1 MKKRFLFHAYSV
13 NTMTLP
19 STEMTLNRK
28 GSAMTTETLHFLKA
42 LYANETRQVW
52 VFDETNTCIWKND
65 ISKPL
70 QSEADCQALLKT
82 VAANTSSQLFWH
94 ESLLYAV
101 EVQQSTELHCT
112 ILKIT
117 AEPVLTNVMKEKN
130 FRAICQEFLAN
141 QREAVFQISTIAEQI
156 YDEVESNNIGD
167 LEQEEIFSNLND
179 VMRACCH
186 LLRRTNY
193 YAELE
198 KYAESESMALQPIEL
213 SRLLFD
219 FSQNCK
225 ETLGRRI
232 SMKMQAETKIWV
244 LCNEA
249 RLCFS
254 LLCLM
259 TQLLAQGQSELT
271 RTVFLHVF
279 SKENTATI
287 SIQTEKVENDF
298 PEIEPTVLFQSNEE
312 VAKQDY
318 DLTNAVLENFC
329 KTYNAKLERTS
340 TDTKQGYLL
349 KIPVYNARSNLQL
362 HANIPRRRR
371 STFLNNYQVMLYD
384 ISDYRFY

>member
-1 MKKRFLFHAYSV
+1 MKKTFLFRAYSV
-13 NTMTLP
+13 NTITLP
-19 STEMTLNRK
+19 LTEMTLNRK

-198 KYAESESMALQPIEL
+198 KYAESESMALQPIE
-213 SRLLFD
+213 
-219 FSQNCK
+219 
-225 ETLGRRI
+225 
-232 SMKMQAETKIWV
+232 
-244 LCNEA
+244 
-249 RLCFS
+249 
-254 LLCLM
+254 
-259 TQLLAQGQSELT
+259 
-271 RTVFLHVF
+271 
-279 SKENTATI
+279 TI
-287 SIQTEKVENDF
+287 S
-298 PEIEPTVLFQSNEE
+298 TV
-312 VAKQDY
+312 V
-318 DLTNAVLENFC
+318 
-329 KTYNAKLERTS
+329 
-340 TDTKQGYLL
+340 
-349 KIPVYNARSNLQL
+349 
-362 HANIPRRRR
+362 
-371 STFLNNYQVMLYD
+371 
-384 ISDYRFY
+384 

>member
-1 MKKRFLFHAYSV
+1 
-13 NTMTLP
+13 
-19 STEMTLNRK
+19 
-28 GSAMTTETLHFLKA
+28 MTTETLHFLKA
-42 LYANETRQVW
+42 LYANETCQVW

-94 ESLLYAV
+94 ESLLYAA

-362 HANIPRRRR
+362 HANIPHRRR
-371 STFLNNYQVMLYD
+371 SIFLNNYQVMLYD

>member
-1 MKKRFLFHAYSV
+1 
-13 NTMTLP
+13 
-19 STEMTLNRK
+19 
-28 GSAMTTETLHFLKA
+28 MTTETLQFLKA

-82 VAANTSSQLFWH
+82 VAANTGSQLFWH
-94 ESLLYAV
+94 ESLLYAA
-101 EVQQSTELHCT
+101 EIQQSTELHCT

-117 AEPVLTNVMKEKN
+117 TEPILTNVMKEKN
-130 FRAICQEFLAN
+130 FRTICQDFLAN
-141 QREAVFQISTIAEQI
+141 QREAVSQISVIAQQI
-156 YDEVESNNIGD
+156 YNEVESNNIGD
-167 LEQEEIFSNLND
+167 LEQEAIFSDLND
-179 VMRACCH
+179 VMRACCR

-198 KYAESESMALQPIEL
+198 KYAESESMILQPVEL

-225 ETLGRRI
+225 ETLGRKI
-232 SMKMQAETKIWV
+232 SLKIQAETKIWV

-259 TQLLAQGQSELT
+259 TQLLSHDPSQLKQ
-271 RTVFLHVF
+271 TVFLHVL
-279 SKENTATI
+279 SEGKAAII
-287 SIQTEKVENDF
+287 SIQTEKGEHDF
-298 PEIEPTVLFQSNEE
+298 PETEPVMFPQSNEE
-312 VAKQDY
+312 AVNRDY
-318 DLTNAVLENFC
+318 YLANAVLQNFC
-329 KTYNAKLERTS
+329 KTYNTKLES
-340 TDTKQGYLL
+340 ANTDTKQGYLL
-349 KIPVYNARSNLQL
+349 KMPLYNAHSNLQL

-384 ISDYRFY
+384 IADYRFY

>member
-1 MKKRFLFHAYSV
+1 
-13 NTMTLP
+13 
-19 STEMTLNRK
+19 
-28 GSAMTTETLHFLKA
+28 MTTETLHFLKA

-70 QSEADCQALLKT
+70 QSETDCQALLKT

-94 ESLLYAV
+94 ESLLYAA

-193 YAELE
+193 YTELG
-198 KYAESESMALQPIEL
+198 KYAEPESMALQPISI
-213 SRLLFD
+213 SRLMF
-219 FSQNCK
+219 N
-225 ETLGRRI
+225 
-232 SMKMQAETKIWV
+232 
-244 LCNEA
+244 
-249 RLCFS
+249 
-254 LLCLM
+254 
-259 TQLLAQGQSELT
+259 
-271 RTVFLHVF
+271 
-279 SKENTATI
+279 
-287 SIQTEKVENDF
+287 
-298 PEIEPTVLFQSNEE
+298 
-312 VAKQDY
+312 
-318 DLTNAVLENFC
+318 
-329 KTYNAKLERTS
+329 
-340 TDTKQGYLL
+340 
-349 KIPVYNARSNLQL
+349 
-362 HANIPRRRR
+362 
-371 STFLNNYQVMLYD
+371 
-384 ISDYRFY
+384 